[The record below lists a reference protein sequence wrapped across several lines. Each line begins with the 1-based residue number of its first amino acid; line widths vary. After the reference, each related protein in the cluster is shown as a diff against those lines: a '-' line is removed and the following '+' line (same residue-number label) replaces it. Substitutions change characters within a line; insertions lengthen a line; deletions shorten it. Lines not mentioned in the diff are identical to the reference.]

1 MAAPQ
6 IGDLIKFAEL
16 GWQVYN
22 YGWSDE
28 LNASRQYLEFGRDV
42 RHLAESLESLS
53 RIISTAKGSFRSHG
67 LPPPDEPPWD
77 ETTLLEIIGD
87 YNATLNECVRLI
99 NENRTYARA
108 TTGPIANVVWN
119 IMVQP
124 NVEKL
129 RRRIVLHNTK
139 IQHLLKPFEMDL
151 RLRIHSDLARRIQ
164 KVDAAVQGV
173 HNEVR
178 RMRAELHDLMR
189 AFDPQLLP
197 DAQPTTE
204 LELHRVP
211 IPDNAR
217 QALEQVYA
225 DSEPA
230 SFDEPGLRDLAD
242 AFMRSFDASTRRFQ
256 PEQDWNVPPEEQYW
270 ALLTSQFLMDKIIE
284 SGEFRSEVAVDTS
297 HWPRYIQSLQQEL
310 SAECRRFRQ
319 HMAVPVLTTPA
330 PPIWIREE
338 LPAYI
343 ESAKLP
349 VAMELLLDMPLE
361 TSTQHRWRRLRL
373 LRYCDGT
380 DRRFRLVITAGDR
393 DQDRGEKPPSETRP
407 IEFNIA
413 TASLIPRYAS
423 FNGGEPLE
431 LILKVRGEM
440 HPLVF
445 SSPSDLYRFQQ
456 ALTGYEVVDRYTA
469 YRLQVIFVLS
479 SNQKVKEF
487 TASQLWRPM
496 RLEGERVTN
505 DSATGSIPLSGVND
519 SPRSSI
525 ASAETIR
532 PLHPSPTQMS
542 SSPRSQSVWLST
554 QASGSPTSGRGGWN
568 PAYVGNSDDT
578 PQQARNPTASMA
590 GASFAQNFQT
600 AGSRASAWSATTAA
614 SATTRS
620 WMWQQNDN
628 VAANP
633 ATTKPVRTGSM
644 ISSFSTASYATK
656 PVSVAAGANVATTG
670 TLHCK
675 PTEPRLVLFTQ
686 NCETGIHGFVSV
698 ALDQKTAANYKAC
711 ECTSDPNCKKA
722 FLERGTGG
730 TSQPLTVLR
739 LGGCPKPN
747 GIPAPWNLL
756 PLAEPLRA
764 VAGTAARNS
773 NPSNKAWRKV
783 IRISMCFE
791 HVNLRKEFSGWPC
804 TCVPAATEGQLMDC
818 LGQWHRGRLGLVKE
832 VSRRARAEWY
842 KLRYQNLVHVEDRR
856 QLPGARQG

>member
-28 LNASRQYLEFGRDV
+28 LKASRQYLEFGRDV
-42 RHLAESLESLS
+42 QHLAESLESLS
-53 RIISTAKGSFRSHG
+53 HIINAAKGSFHSHG

-87 YNATLNECVRLI
+87 YNATLNECARLI

-108 TTGPIANVVWN
+108 TAGPIANVVWN

-129 RRRIVLHNTK
+129 RSRIVLHNTK
-139 IQHLLKPFEMDL
+139 IQHILKPFEMDL

-173 HNEVR
+173 HDEVR
-178 RMRAELHDLMR
+178 RMCADLHTLMR

-204 LELHRVP
+204 PELHGVP
-211 IPDNAR
+211 IPDKAR

-225 DSEPA
+225 NSEP
-230 SFDEPGLRDLAD
+230 SGFDEPGLRDLAD

-256 PEQDWNVPPEEQYW
+256 PEQDWNIPPEEQYW

-284 SGEFRSEVAVDTS
+284 SGEFRGEAAVDTS
-297 HWPRYIQSLQQEL
+297 HWPRYIQSLQQKL
-310 SAECRRFRQ
+310 SAESRRFRQ
-319 HMAVPVLTTPA
+319 HMAAPVLTTPA
-330 PPIWIREE
+330 PPIWICEE

-349 VAMELLLDMPLE
+349 VAMELLLEMPLE
-361 TSTQHRWRRLRL
+361 TSTQRRWRKLRL

-393 DQDRGEKPPSETRP
+393 DRDRGEKPPSETRP

-413 TASLIPRYAS
+413 TAFLIPRYAS
-423 FNGGEPLE
+423 IYGGEPLE
-431 LILKVRGEM
+431 LILKVRDEM

-445 SSPSDLYRFQQ
+445 SSPYDLYRFQQ
-456 ALTGYEVVDRYTA
+456 ALTGYEVVDQYTA

-487 TASQLWRPM
+487 AALQLWRPM

-505 DSATGSIPLSGVND
+505 DGATDSIPLSGVND
-519 SPRSSI
+519 SSRLSI

-532 PLHPSPTQMS
+532 PLHPSLTQMS
-542 SSPRSQSVWLST
+542 SSPRSQ
-554 QASGSPTSGRGGWN
+554 
-568 PAYVGNSDDT
+568 
-578 PQQARNPTASMA
+578 ARNSTASVA

-614 SATTRS
+614 STTARS

-628 VAANP
+628 AAANP
-633 ATTKPVRTGSM
+633 AAANPAAAKPVRTGSM
-644 ISSFSTASYATK
+644 LSSFSTASYTTK
-656 PVSVAAGANVATTG
+656 PVSVVAGANVATTG

-686 NCETGIHGFVSV
+686 NCETKVHGFVSV
-698 ALDQKTAANYKAC
+698 AIDQKTAANYKAC
-711 ECTSDPNCKKA
+711 ECTSDLNCKKA

-739 LGGCPKPN
+739 LGGCPKAN

-764 VAGTAARNS
+764 FAGTAARNS
-773 NPSNKAWRKV
+773 NPNSKAWRKV

-791 HVNLRKEFSGWPC
+791 QVNLRKEFSGWPC
-804 TCVPAATEGQLMDC
+804 TCAPAATEGRLMDC
-818 LGQWHRGRLGLVKE
+818 LGQWHRGRLGFVKE
-832 VSRRARAEWY
+832 VSRRERVEWY
-842 KLRYQNLVHVEDRR
+842 NLRYQNSVHVEDRR